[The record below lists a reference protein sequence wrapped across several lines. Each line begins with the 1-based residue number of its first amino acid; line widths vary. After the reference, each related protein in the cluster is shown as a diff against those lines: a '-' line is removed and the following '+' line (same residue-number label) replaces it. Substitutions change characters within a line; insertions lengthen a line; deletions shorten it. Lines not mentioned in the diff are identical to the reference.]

1 MDALLQEKLDNLPTA
16 PGVYQHKDGE
26 GNVLYVGKAKNLRNR
41 VRSYFQESRSRDG
54 RMRLLTNKIED
65 VEVIVTDTEV
75 EALIL
80 ENNLIKQ
87 LRPRYN
93 VNLKDDK
100 SYPYICIKD
109 ERFPRVFSTR
119 QPREDG
125 SEYFGPYTDVGNMKR
140 VLKTIRSVFKL
151 RSCSHDL
158 TEEKIEAG
166 AYETC
171 LDYHIEQCA
180 APCVGYQSETDYDR
194 TIERIKQLLNGHTQ
208 ELIEQLEQEM
218 EEASEALEFEKAANI
233 RDQVDAL
240 KQYSNSQKMISQ
252 DRQDRDLF
260 AVVSDTEADV
270 AASVLFKVREGKI
283 IGRQHKYLR
292 KVQDRSEEELMQTVV
307 ENFYTDASFF
317 PDEVLTN
324 VELDRKEPLEK
335 YLWGQRGK
343 KVRLHV
349 PQRGEKAKLVRM
361 VQANARLLLG
371 EFKLQREKQKRD
383 RVPHSVRALERDLRL
398 GKLPRH
404 IECFDVSHLGGTET
418 VASCVVFQNGKPKKS
433 EYRRYKINNVEGRPD
448 DYEAMRE
455 VVRRRC
461 ARVME
466 EDGAVPD
473 LIIIDGGKGQLSSAI
488 ESMKDVGFYGEAA
501 VIGLAKRLEE
511 VYLPGNADPTHLS
524 KSSSSLRL
532 LQQARDEAHRF
543 AVSYQRKRRK
553 NMTLQTE
560 LLDIRGIGP
569 KTVQKLYSHFGSP
582 GRVREAD
589 EGDLSE
595 VVGPAKARKIAEYYD
610 A

>member
-1 MDALLQEKLDNLPTA
+1 MSSVLQEKLDNLPTK
-16 PGVYQHKDGE
+16 PGVYQHKDSRGK
-26 GNVLYVGKAKNLRNR
+26 VLYVGKAKNLRSR

-54 RMRLLTNKIED
+54 RMRLLKKKIAD

-100 SYPYICIKD
+100 SYPYICIKN

-119 QPREDG
+119 QPDEDG

-140 VLKTIRSVFKL
+140 VLKTIRKVFKL
-151 RSCSHDL
+151 RSCAHDL
-158 TEEKIEAG
+158 SQEKIDSG

-171 LDYHIEQCA
+171 LDYHIEQCD
-180 APCVGYQSETDYDR
+180 APCVGYQTEEDYNQ
-194 TIERIKQLLNGHTQ
+194 TIERIKKLLNGHTR
-208 ELIEQLEQEM
+208 ELIEQLEEEM
-218 EEASEALEFEKAANI
+218 AAASEGLEFEKAANI

-240 KQYSNSQKMISQ
+240 KQYSNSQKMVSQ

-260 AVVSDTEADV
+260 AIVSDSEADV

-292 KVQDRSEEELMQTVV
+292 NVEDRSEEELMQTVV
-307 ENFYTDASFF
+307 ENYYTDASFY
-317 PDEVLTN
+317 PDEVLMN
-324 VELDRKEPLEK
+324 VELDRREPLEK

-361 VQANARLLLG
+361 VRANAKLLVG
-371 EFKLQREKQKRD
+371 EFKLQKEKQKQE
-383 RVPHSVRALERDLRL
+383 RVPHSLRALERDLRL
-398 GKLPRH
+398 GKLPRR
-404 IECFDVSHLGGTET
+404 IECFDVSHLGGTQT
-418 VASCVVFQNGKPKKS
+418 VASCVVFTTGKPKKS
-433 EYRRYKINNVEGRPD
+433 EYRRYKIRDVDDKPD

-455 VVRRRC
+455 VIRRRYS
-461 ARVME
+461 RVLDE
-466 EDGAVPD
+466 GGPIPD
-473 LIIIDGGKGQLSSAI
+473 LVIIDGGKGQLSSAI
-488 ESMKDVGFYGEAA
+488 ESMKEVGFFGECA

-511 VYLPGNADPTHLS
+511 VYVPGNSDPTHLP
-524 KSSSSLRL
+524 KTSSSLRL
-532 LQQARDEAHRF
+532 LQQIRDEAHRF

-553 NMTLQTE
+553 NTTLQTE
-560 LLDIRGIGP
+560 LQEIRGIGP
-569 KTVQKLYSHFGSP
+569 KTVQKLYNHFGSP
-582 GRVREAD
+582 GQVREAN
-589 EGDLSE
+589 ESSLSE
-595 VVGPAKARKIAEYYD
+595 VVGPAKARKIVDYYED
-610 A
+610 